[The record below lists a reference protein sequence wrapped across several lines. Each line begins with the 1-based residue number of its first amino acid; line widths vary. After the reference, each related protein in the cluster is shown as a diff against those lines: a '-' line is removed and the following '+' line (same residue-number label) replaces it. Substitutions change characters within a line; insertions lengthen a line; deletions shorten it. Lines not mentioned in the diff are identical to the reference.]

1 MNLNKLNKDQLINKI
16 KDQENTKAL
25 ISVQII
31 KDVKNLFNA
40 LKVLFLKLSLLTII
54 IKYFKKYK
62 LVRKVLFF
70 FNWIILSLFGIS
82 IADIYNENLGLY
94 FIDWIRSTHLYKILT
109 ELLVKVDKIEGKV
122 DRIEVKI
129 DETKENPSRILKQNN
144 QVTTRYET
152 SIQTDSGINRSN
164 NKEEIIN
171 NYNNYNKYVILITL
185 ILIGSLSWYFWG
197 DIKPF
202 FFLVIL
208 KKENLI

>member
-70 FNWIILSLFGIS
+70 FN
-82 IADIYNENLGLY
+82 
-94 FIDWIRSTHLYKILT
+94 
-109 ELLVKVDKIEGKV
+109 
-122 DRIEVKI
+122 
-129 DETKENPSRILKQNN
+129 
-144 QVTTRYET
+144 
-152 SIQTDSGINRSN
+152 
-164 NKEEIIN
+164 
-171 NYNNYNKYVILITL
+171 
-185 ILIGSLSWYFWG
+185 
-197 DIKPF
+197 
-202 FFLVIL
+202 
-208 KKENLI
+208 